1 MLMRYALLILLVM
14 DRKEITCCF
23 WGAVDTEEVLALAET
38 NTQQTN
44 KNKGGAR
51 NGGFVPCFNLSV

>member
-1 MLMRYALLILLVM
+1 MLMWYALVILLVM
-14 DRKEITCCF
+14 DKKGITCCF
-23 WGAVDTEEVLALAET
+23 WGAGDMEEVLALAET
-38 NTQQTN
+38 NTQQAN